1 MTEYPLSADPFF
13 VLHVVPLAS
22 SACQVLLLSSS
33 ALVCF
38 GDGDRLILQSTS
50 HRWCHV
56 TPLSLSDVLPELL
69 NFSSG
74 WEYTRCCYSPVAERA
89 PWMGWIFSE
98 QTSASL
104 VSHVSLVAGAVSIWQ
119 SLSYGELVST
129 QDLTPCYALF
139 NRLILQSSAPMI
151 TVTMVY
157 IGSLVSVYASTV
169 LIQLSWSTQ
178 SALTPFTQAL
188 SAFLTIIHPLRWMRR
203 ASRG

>member
-1 MTEYPLSADPFF
+1 
-13 VLHVVPLAS
+13 
-22 SACQVLLLSSS
+22 
-33 ALVCF
+33 
-38 GDGDRLILQSTS
+38 
-50 HRWCHV
+50 
-56 TPLSLSDVLPELL
+56 
-69 NFSSG
+69 
-74 WEYTRCCYSPVAERA
+74 
-89 PWMGWIFSE
+89 MGWIFSE

-169 LIQLSWSTQ
+169 LI
-178 SALTPFTQAL
+178 
-188 SAFLTIIHPLRWMRR
+188 
-203 ASRG
+203 